1 MKEYK
6 NIFKIS
12 LLIPLAAISL
22 VGCQSEGEIIE
33 RPEKIYYDQAQRRM
47 LTGNYIGA
55 IEALEAIESRYPF
68 GKYAEQAQVELI
80 YAHLMNSEPE
90 AAHSSAEKFIRLHP
104 RHPNIDYAYF
114 MKGISSYTRDKNF
127 LVRITGTDLSNRDI
141 SGAKESFSELAE
153 FLTRFP
159 ESQYGPYAKQRSIY
173 LRNMIARNELAA
185 ADYYITRKAYVASIR
200 RANYVL
206 ENIPGSSENLRAL
219 KILLVSYDALGY
231 SELYEDTKKVIA
243 LNFKNVEEPEDES
256 SWFWTNVEKTK
267 PE

>member
-1 MKEYK
+1 
-6 NIFKIS
+6 
-12 LLIPLAAISL
+12 
-22 VGCQSEGEIIE
+22 
-33 RPEKIYYDQAQRRM
+33 
-47 LTGNYIGA
+47 
-55 IEALEAIESRYPF
+55 
-68 GKYAEQAQVELI
+68 
-80 YAHLMNSEPE
+80 
-90 AAHSSAEKFIRLHP
+90 
-104 RHPNIDYAYF
+104 
-114 MKGISSYTRDKNF
+114 ISSYTRDKNF

>member
-1 MKEYK
+1 
-6 NIFKIS
+6 
-12 LLIPLAAISL
+12 
-22 VGCQSEGEIIE
+22 
-33 RPEKIYYDQAQRRM
+33 
-47 LTGNYIGA
+47 
-55 IEALEAIESRYPF
+55 
-68 GKYAEQAQVELI
+68 
-80 YAHLMNSEPE
+80 
-90 AAHSSAEKFIRLHP
+90 
-104 RHPNIDYAYF
+104 

-159 ESQYGPYAKQRSIY
+159 ESQYSPYAKQRSIY

-219 KILLVSYDALGY
+219 KILLVSYEALGY

-243 LNFKNVEEPEDES
+243 INYKDLEEPQEES
-256 SWFWTNVEKTK
+256 SWFWNSLQNIK